1 MSPYESLLTIA
12 EIAIAVIGFA
22 GIVSALRP
30 RTSGSADAMHRLR
43 VRLMIEGSASVM
55 AFAFLPFVLSGVF
68 SNSQTWA
75 ISSGVLAVTS
85 PIHIGSVYVRQ
96 RRIFGSALLRETLLF
111 DTFTIVSAV
120 VVEAVLI
127 LNCLGLLFEPQFSGY
142 LVGVLVP
149 LGVAVAMFV
158 RAVFASNAEL
168 GAGSDLD
175 EGR

>member
-55 AFAFLPFVLSGVF
+55 AFAFLPFVLSGLF

-111 DTFTIVSAV
+111 DTFTIISAV
-120 VVEAVLI
+120 VVEAILV
-127 LNCLGLLFEPQFSGY
+127 LNCLGVLFEPQFSAY
-142 LVGVLVP
+142 LVGVLGP

-158 RAVFASNAEL
+158 RAISASNAAL
-168 GAGSDLD
+168 GAGSDSD